1 MDYDIVFR
9 FLIALV
15 FVLGLIGLLAWVARR
30 FGLAGRVA
38 ARPGRRRR
46 TMVVEAI
53 AVDAKRRLVLVR
65 RDDVEHLI
73 LLGPTNDLLVE
84 QGIAV
89 PAEHVADGTGTPG
102 AGQNGGK
109 PRDFGSEL
117 KARLGFAGAAETS
130 APTSASASPAA
141 STLPASKRRSGA
153 PESAPA
159 LRDAQEGGRRAGRLA
174 KNKLAQLKPE
184 RFRLGK
190 QPETK
195 R

>member
-46 TMVVEAI
+46 TMVVEAT

-89 PAEHVADGTGTPG
+89 PAEHGADGTGTPG
-102 AGQNGGK
+102 AGRNGGK

-130 APTSASASPAA
+130 APTPPPA
-141 STLPASKRRSGA
+141 LPPSKRRPGA
-153 PESAPA
+153 PESAPS

-174 KNKLAQLKPE
+174 KTKLAQLKPE

-190 QPETK
+190 QPGAK